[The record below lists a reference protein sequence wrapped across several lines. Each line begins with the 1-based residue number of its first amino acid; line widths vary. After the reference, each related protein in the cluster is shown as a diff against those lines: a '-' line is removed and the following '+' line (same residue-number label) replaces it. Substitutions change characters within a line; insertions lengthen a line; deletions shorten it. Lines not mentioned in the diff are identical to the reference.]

1 MNGSA
6 AVPLGELQLSGC
18 FPVVSLF
25 VAQELPPYCQ
35 RSSLSFVLSQRLQ
48 LLGCQLCIT
57 NMLSAAIC
65 TYSEAS
71 RDRRSLG
78 PAGSDAAVPT
88 PALSPLL
95 GSVPGL
101 SKRPTFVTAKPL
113 SSVGSHYPFP
123 ALILCPFK
131 PELLLLLIC
140 IEWSLS
146 NHCTLNGISTCF

>member
-1 MNGSA
+1 MNGPA
-6 AVPLGELQLSGC
+6 AMPLGELQLSGC

-35 RSSLSFVLSQRLQ
+35 RSSLSFVLSRGLQ
-48 LLGCQLCIT
+48 LLGCQPCIT
-57 NMLSAAIC
+57 NVLSAAIC
-65 TYSEAS
+65 TS
-71 RDRRSLG
+71 RDQRSLG
-78 PAGSDAAVPT
+78 PARSDAAVPI
-88 PALSPLL
+88 PALAPLL

-101 SKRPTFVTAKPL
+101 RKRPTFVTAKPL
-113 SSVGSHYPFP
+113 SSVGSHFPFP

-146 NHCTLNGISTCF
+146 NHCTVNGISTCF